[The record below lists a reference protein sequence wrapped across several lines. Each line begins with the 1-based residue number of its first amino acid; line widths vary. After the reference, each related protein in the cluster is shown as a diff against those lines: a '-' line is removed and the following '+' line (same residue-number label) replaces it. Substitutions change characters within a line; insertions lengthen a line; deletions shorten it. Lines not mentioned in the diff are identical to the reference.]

1 MFISASKLL
10 RISVWRGARNDP
22 PTFTS
27 GSTLPRLSVWRCAQK
42 GPPRGRHWPDGA
54 LGGHSDNSLPG
65 VNLEPTCLPEGW
77 EVKTSNPPRYE
88 PRETSQEAS
97 RQEVFRAMMSE
108 KKMCRAQALLFRLQR
123 WRSPTGDARR
133 RTKFSPSGGLKIPL
147 PGAGIPVTHWGV
159 VGGSFFQ
166 LFFREAPIH
175 GLCPWP
181 HRRMHNSSRS
191 GCRWPGLTSLP

>member
-1 MFISASKLL
+1 M
-10 RISVWRGARNDP
+10 WRGARNDP

-108 KKMCRAQALLFRLQR
+108 KKCVVPK
-123 WRSPTGDARR
+123 RSFFGCSDGARR
-133 RTKFSPSGGLKIPL
+133 PETQVQERRTIFSPSGGLEIPL

-181 HRRMHNSSRS
+181 HPRMHNSSRS

>member
-1 MFISASKLL
+1 MPGPQRQRRPSGFAAFL
-10 RISVWRGARNDP
+10 P
-22 PTFTS
+22 P
-27 GSTLPRLSVWRCAQK
+27 LPRRRQQHLTVRA
-42 GPPRGRHWPDGA
+42 PRDIA
-54 LGGHSDNSLPG
+54 GGQPSRSISGYD
-65 VNLEPTCLPEGW
+65 V
-77 EVKTSNPPRYE
+77 
-88 PRETSQEAS
+88 RE
-97 RQEVFRAMMSE
+97 
-108 KKMCRAQALLFRLQR
+108 KMCRAQALLFRLQR

-181 HRRMHNSSRS
+181 HPRMHNSSRS

>member
-1 MFISASKLL
+1 MSLHAVDNRINRINHINRINRINHARPPAAAAPFGL
-10 RISVWRGARNDP
+10 RRLP
-22 PTFTS
+22 PA
-27 GSTLPRLSVWRCAQK
+27 P
-42 GPPRGRHWPDGA
+42 PPRREQPSTVRAPRDIA
-54 LGGHSDNSLPG
+54 GGQPSRSISGYD
-65 VNLEPTCLPEGW
+65 V
-77 EVKTSNPPRYE
+77 
-88 PRETSQEAS
+88 RE
-97 RQEVFRAMMSE
+97 
-108 KKMCRAQALLFRLQR
+108 KMRRAQALLFRLQR

-181 HRRMHNSSRS
+181 HPRMHNSSRS

>member
-88 PRETSQEAS
+88 PRETSQVAS

-108 KKMCRAQALLFRLQR
+108 KKCVVPK
-123 WRSPTGDARR
+123 RSFFGCSDGARR
-133 RTKFSPSGGLKIPL
+133 PETRGAEQNLAR
-147 PGAGIPVTHWGV
+147 PGA
-159 VGGSFFQ
+159 
-166 LFFREAPIH
+166 
-175 GLCPWP
+175 
-181 HRRMHNSSRS
+181 
-191 GCRWPGLTSLP
+191 